1 MQNPFDLLNKLKSPY
16 SILNSNFSTK
26 SEKEDTY
33 HLDQILKDDI
43 AYDENYVE
51 HKEIIIKL
59 KYLIRIW
66 IKDLLIS
73 KSDLLKNTNNIFKG
87 ELLVFGSLKLD
98 SFTRD
103 SDIDTVCV
111 VPNFINREEDF
122 FQKFYAHLKAEQNI
136 TDLVAIPDS
145 NVPLIKLT
153 FCKIKIDILFARL
166 SKNVLSENLEEI
178 LLSPEKVLQNF
189 DDEKSL
195 LSINGVITC
204 DLILKCVPN
213 KENFKKTLK
222 YVKLWARNKALYSSL
237 MGYLGGVSWSILV
250 AKICQLFPNYEPS
263 KLFEKFFFIYNRWD
277 FDEVPITINSVG
289 NIENKNNTYK
299 FIKDKYIDKEK
310 SCITILTPG
319 FPFQNCAYNVSSN
332 SLTFIKE
339 QIRDAVDLII
349 KIKQGKNDW
358 KSIFDKY
365 NPFSI
370 FSTFLEF
377 RLREETKKVNREND
391 DKCNFPKWKGHF
403 ENKIRRFLKILET
416 NIINNFVEYMLYP
429 LPIKRTKLNN
439 NYMNNNQSISYFFC
453 FKIRE
458 RLAEKELNDKYINL
472 SYLIKYFLEMVDMEE
487 LVPDEIVIEIKL
499 LNKNDMDIKNLSP
512 FENFNAN
519 TNYKKLCRKKDFL
532 KKDHN
537 NELSDDYHYEYF
549 SKMLNDYSF
558 YDERPNVIFSFYKN
572 VKHVF

>member
-1 MQNPFDLLNKLKSPY
+1 MQNPMDLLNKLKTPY
-16 SILNSNFSTK
+16 SILNSNFSSK

-43 AYDENYVE
+43 AYDENHVD

-66 IKDLLIS
+66 IKGLLIL
-73 KSDLLKNTNNIFKG
+73 KNDILKNTNNIFKG

-98 SFTRD
+98 SFTKD

-122 FQKFYAHLKAEQNI
+122 FNKFYALLKVEPNI
-136 TDLVAIPDS
+136 NDLVAITDA

-153 FCKIKIDILFARL
+153 FCNIKIDILFAKL

-189 DDEKSL
+189 EEEKSL

-213 KENFKKTLK
+213 QDNFKKTLK
-222 YVKLWARNKALYSSL
+222 YVKLWAKKKGLYSSL

-263 KLFEKFFFIYNRWD
+263 KLFEKFFLIYNRWD
-277 FDEVPITINSVG
+277 FDEISITINSIG
-289 NIENKNNTYK
+289 NIENRSNTYK
-299 FIKDKYIDKEK
+299 FIKDKYIDKDK
-310 SCITILTPG
+310 GCITILTPG
-319 FPFQNCAYNVSSN
+319 FPFQNCAYNVSAN
-332 SLTFIKE
+332 SLNFIRE
-339 QIRDAVDLII
+339 QIRDTVDLII
-349 KIKQGKNDW
+349 KIKQGKSDW
-358 KSIFDKY
+358 KLIFEKY

-370 FSTFLEF
+370 FNTFLEF
-377 RLREETKKVNREND
+377 RLREEPKKVNRENN
-391 DKCNFPKWKGHF
+391 KCNFPKWKGHF
-403 ENKIRRFLKILET
+403 ENKIRRFLKVLET
-416 NIINNFVEYMLYP
+416 NIINNFVEYILYP
-429 LPIKRTKLNN
+429 LPIKRNKLNN
-439 NYMNNNQSISYFFC
+439 NVMNNNQLISYFFC

-487 LVPDEIVIEIKL
+487 LVPDEIIIEIKL
-499 LNKNDMDIKNLSP
+499 LNKNDMDIKNLS
-512 FENFNAN
+512 FSENLH
-519 TNYKKLCRKKDFL
+519 TNNNLKKIVRKKDFS
-532 KKDHN
+532 KKEIN
-537 NELSDDYHYEYF
+537 NLLSDDYHYEYF
-549 SKMLNDYSF
+549 SKMLNDYSLF
-558 YDERPNVIFSFYKN
+558 DEPPNVIFSYYKN